1 MSAPS
6 FPELF
11 EKEQVVTLIV
21 PAPPELP
28 NAVLIES
35 APPLPED
42 NAVFESKEQ
51 LLIVAVDPRPTVI
64 APP

>member
-11 EKEQVVTLIV
+11 EKEQVVIFIV

-28 NAVLIES
+28 NAVLMDR
-35 APPLPED
+35 APPFPDEVAEL
-42 NAVFESKEQ
+42 ESNEQ
-51 LLIVAVDPRPTVI
+51 LLMVAVEPRPTVM